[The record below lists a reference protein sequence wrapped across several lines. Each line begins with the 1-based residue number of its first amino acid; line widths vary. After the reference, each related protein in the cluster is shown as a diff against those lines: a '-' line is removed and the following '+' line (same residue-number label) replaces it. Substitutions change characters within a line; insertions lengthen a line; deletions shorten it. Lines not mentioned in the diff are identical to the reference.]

1 MRIQPAP
8 VIATWLLKLLCS
20 SAEDEFLVGDVLE
33 KYQQGRGRFWYWRQ
47 VSAMVFV
54 RLYRNVRQLSLA
66 AAALVKQA
74 FAPLLVIA
82 VLSVVL
88 LSDIWLICLVG
99 ILGGVIVAALIYL
112 LGNNT
117 NERRKFGAQIP
128 TDDPG
133 SNHPGISIHRI
144 PVEGA
149 AGLLFVFGTM
159 FIFGVGV
166 PAVREIFAVTG
177 PLGVLVFGGLHYWHK
192 RHSVKIESLDLH
204 K

>member
-8 VIATWLLKLLCS
+8 AIATWLLKLFCS

-47 VSAMVFV
+47 VSAIVFV

-66 AAALVKQA
+66 AAVLVKQA

-99 ILGGVIVAALIYL
+99 ILGGVIVAALIY
-112 LGNNT
+112 
-117 NERRKFGAQIP
+117 
-128 TDDPG
+128 
-133 SNHPGISIHRI
+133 
-144 PVEGA
+144 
-149 AGLLFVFGTM
+149 
-159 FIFGVGV
+159 
-166 PAVREIFAVTG
+166 PARQQ
-177 PLGVLVFGGLHYWHK
+177 HK
-192 RHSVKIESLDLH
+192 
-204 K
+204 